1 MGPVS
6 SLSGVLSLVDNLGQP
21 VRAPAHRVHQH
32 TAFVPP
38 DLYSQHADVIEA
50 AITYARRGHRLGA
63 DAGDEFASWAR
74 LRLIDNDFAILRK
87 FEGRSSLRTFLIT
100 VVQRL
105 FLDWRNSEW
114 GKWRPTADARR
125 VGPLAIEME
134 RLIIRDQLSYG
145 EAVETLVARGMAA
158 SREACEAAWAN
169 LPQRPGRRTTD
180 ESVLVNVAAPGLPSD
195 AVMADER
202 QTRANLASAMMVQA
216 LALLPSEDQLIL
228 RLRFHDGFTVA
239 RIAALIQE
247 DQKALYRRF
256 TRLLNIVRSFMTARG
271 VSADVAADLLA
282 HPVDD
287 FQPVFESV
295 PGDQRNGP
303 SRSISA
309 GEEHV

>member
-21 VRAPAHRVHQH
+21 VRAPAGRLHY

-38 DLYSQHADVIEA
+38 DLYSQNAEVIEA
-50 AITYARRGHRLGA
+50 AIAYARRGHRLGA
-63 DAGDEFASWAR
+63 DAGDEFAAWAR
-74 LRLIDNDFAILRK
+74 LRLIDNDYAILRK

-105 FLDWRNSEW
+105 FLDWRNAEW

-125 VGPLAIEME
+125 GGTLAIELE

-145 EAVETLVARGMAA
+145 EAVETLLARAVAP
-158 SREACEAAWAN
+158 SREACEAAWAS
-169 LPQRPGRRTTD
+169 LPQRPGRKTTD
-180 ESVLVNVAAPGLPSD
+180 VSDLLNIPAPGLASD
-195 AVMADER
+195 QVMADER
-202 QTRANLASAMMVQA
+202 RTRAKVARTVMVQA
-216 LALLPSEDQLIL
+216 LAMLPPQDQLIL

-239 RIAALIQE
+239 RIAVHIQE

-256 TRLLNIVRSFMTARG
+256 TRLLGIVRSFMTAGG
-271 VSADVAADLLA
+271 VSADDAADLLA
-282 HPVDD
+282 HPADD
-287 FQPVFESV
+287 FQPVFGRES
-295 PGDQRNGP
+295 GDRQNRP
-303 SRSISA
+303 SRSISG